1 MGKKAEVFDF
11 KKHVRFEFLLSHTD
25 MKLKRFL
32 LRYYPPG
39 IILEYE
45 EYGEIRNKSIDLL
58 TLTPETDVEVLV
70 NQIVR
75 HEPLISEGRRAQLRK
90 LIFKLIEKQE
100 LNEHQNFY
108 LFKILRAHIL
118 PLTNCAFN
126 KSGDRFITGS
136 YDRTCKVWDTNTGE
150 ELLTLEGHKN
160 VVYAIAFNNPYGDK
174 IITGS
179 FDKTCKVWD
188 ARSGD
193 LVYTLRGHATE
204 IVCLSF
210 NPQST
215 IIATGSMDSTAKLWD
230 VESGEELCTLLSH
243 TAEIVS
249 LCFDTTGERIIT
261 GSFDHTAKVW
271 DVRTGRCCFTLAGHQ
286 GEISNVQFNYTGD
299 LALTGSI
306 DRTAKIWNV
315 NTGECLNTLR
325 GHTDEILDVCF

>member
-1 MGKKAEVFDF
+1 MGLHIK
-11 KKHVRFEFLLSHTD
+11 

-39 IILEYE
+39 ILLEYE
-45 EYGEIRNKSIDLL
+45 QQGELLQKSVDLL
-58 TLTPETDVEVLV
+58 SLTPETDVEVLV

-75 HEPLISEGRRAQLRK
+75 SEPLISDHRKSQLRK
-90 LIFKLIEKQE
+90 LVCKLIEKSDTAE
-100 LNEHQNFY
+100 MTQNFY

-179 FDKTCKVWD
+179 FDKTCKLWD
-188 ARSGD
+188 AHTGE
-193 LVYTLRGHATE
+193 LVHTLRGHQTE
-204 IVCLSF
+204 IVCLAF

-215 IIATGSMDSTAKLWD
+215 IVATGSMDSTAKLWD
-230 VESGEELCTLLSH
+230 VDTGEALSTLLGHS
-243 TAEIVS
+243 AEIVS
-249 LCFDTTGERIIT
+249 LCFDTTGEKIMT
-261 GSFDHTAKVW
+261 GSFDHTSKVW
-271 DVRTGRCCFTLAGHQ
+271 DVRTGQCMFTL
-286 GEISNVQFNYTGD
+286 
-299 LALTGSI
+299 
-306 DRTAKIWNV
+306 
-315 NTGECLNTLR
+315 
-325 GHTDEILDVCF
+325 